1 MKKID
6 RLLISSFIPPF
17 LVATFIAIFVLLMQ
31 TLWLYIDD
39 IAGKGLGIFVV
50 IELLAYKCAGLIP
63 LALPIGILISSV
75 MIMGNLAE
83 NYELSSFKSAGVP
96 LIRVMAPILLTGI
109 FITGFSFYSSI
120 KLIPLAN
127 LKFGSRLWDI
137 QQQKP
142 TLRLEKGVF
151 NYDFQGFA
159 IHIGDKEGDR
169 FIKDV
174 LIFDHSFASA
184 GNFTQITAK
193 EGEMYSTPD
202 GKYFVMKLK
211 DGHQYVE
218 NKARIKSGDS
228 NYPFMRTNFDQYTK
242 VFDLSEFQLTR
253 TDEDLFK
260 SNRAMLS
267 PGELQAL
274 VDTLDSEM
282 MRSKMEMGNHLS
294 LFFMF
299 LEIDSAWVQNLNP
312 DPVRAD
318 GELVVED
325 SSFIEFKRQQEM
337 KKLEWRQ
344 VYRNMTRDSLE
355 TFTGHDTL
363 TPLYNTFDEIMARNI
378 MRRTVANAR
387 SIISESEK
395 SIRLIST
402 HTLNK
407 VKTQYEKHSRYSI
420 AVVCF
425 VFIFIGAPMG
435 ALVRKGGLGYP
446 ILIAIIFFMLFVV
459 LTIFC
464 RKIAESYVLSSILSA
479 WLPCLILFPIGLLL
493 TWTAMNKS

>member
-17 LVATFIAIFVLLMQ
+17 LVATFIAVFVLLMQ

-75 MIMGNLAE
+75 MVMGNLAE
-83 NYELSSFKSAGVP
+83 HYELSSLKSAGIP
-96 LIRVMAPILLTGI
+96 LIRIMAPILFTGLL
-109 FITGFSFYSSI
+109 ITGFSFYSSI

-151 NYDFQGFA
+151 NYDFEGFA
-159 IHIGDKEGDR
+159 IHIGDKQGDR

-174 LIFDHSFASA
+174 LIYDHSFASA
-184 GNFTQITAK
+184 GNFTQITAR
-193 EGEMYSTPD
+193 EGEMFSTPD

-211 DGHQYVE
+211 DGYQYVE
-218 NKARIKSGDS
+218 NKVRIKSSDS
-228 NYPFMRTNFDQYTK
+228 NYPFMRTHFDQYTK
-242 VFDLSEFQLTR
+242 VFDLSEFQMTR

-267 PGELQAL
+267 PGELQAAI
-274 VDTLDSEM
+274 DTLRSEM
-282 MRSKMEMGNHLS
+282 LRSKMELGNHLS
-294 LFFMF
+294 LFFSF
-299 LEIDSAWVQNLNP
+299 LEIDSAWVKNLDVQP
-312 DPVRAD
+312 ERIEEATVYT
-318 GELVVED
+318 D
-325 SSFIEFKRQQEM
+325 SLFLEM
-337 KKLEWRQ
+337 KMQSENKRNEWKL
-344 VYRNMTRDSLE
+344 VYRNLTRDSLLP
-355 TFTGHDTL
+355 FTGQDTL
-363 TPLYNTFDEIMARNI
+363 TPLYASFDEYTARNV
-378 MRRTVANAR
+378 MRRTVANTR

-395 SIRLIST
+395 TLRLIAN
-402 HTLNK
+402 HTLNN
-407 VKTQYEKHSRYSI
+407 VKNQYEKHSRYSI

-425 VFIFIGAPMG
+425 IFIFIGAPMG
-435 ALVRKGGLGYP
+435 ALVKKGGLGYP

-464 RKIAESYVLSSILSA
+464 RKIAESYIFPSILSA
-479 WLPCLILFPIGLLL
+479 WLPCLILLPIGLVL
-493 TWTAMNKS
+493 TWAAMNKS